1 LIHAGLAPT
10 DIDIL
15 VTTGSTFHP
24 VPSLESMLVNALK
37 MRPDVKSVH
46 MGCMACAAGALGINL
61 VQDLLKAN
69 PNSTALFVPHENVT
83 RGALVY
89 GQLKSV
95 DSP

>member
-1 LIHAGLAPT
+1 
-10 DIDIL
+10 
-15 VTTGSTFHP
+15 
-24 VPSLESMLVNALK
+24 MLVNALK

-83 RGALVY
+83 RGALVF
-89 GQLKSV
+89 GQLQSV
-95 DSP
+95 DSLQAALHKSTQGFTTIPPPLSPIKLST